1 MSAGVRVALSPGT
14 AVSQLVVTFEY
25 PIPVPTNDER
35 ELLLRFLRRQRA
47 EVIAAAVGLNE
58 EQARWTPDGAL
69 LPIIGIIN
77 HLTQVEWRW
86 IDGRYLRRPFP
97 SRREEFQ
104 LDRALSLMQV
114 VDAYRARGEQTDH
127 IVSEAPS
134 LETVCLGREGDGQP
148 AHVLLGLAEPLD
160 LRWAVL
166 HLIEE
171 TAHHAG
177 HADSTRELIDGK
189 KMRA

>member
-1 MSAGVRVALSPGT
+1 
-14 AVSQLVVTFEY
+14 LVVTFEY
-25 PIPVPTNDER
+25 PIPMPTNNER
-35 ELLLRFLRRQRA
+35 ELLLRFLRRKRA
-47 EVIAAAVGLNE
+47 EVIATADGLDE
-58 EQARWTPDGAL
+58 EQARWTLDGAL

-97 SRREEFQ
+97 SRREEFH
-104 LDRALSLMQV
+104 LDRELSLMQV
-114 VDAYRARGEQTDH
+114 VDAYRARGEQTDD

-134 LETVCLGREGDGQP
+134 LESVCLGREGDGHP

>member
-1 MSAGVRVALSPGT
+1 
-14 AVSQLVVTFEY
+14 VSHLVVAFEY
-25 PIPVPTNDER
+25 PIPVPTKDER

-47 EVIAAAVGLNE
+47 EVIASADGLTE
-58 EQARWTPDGAL
+58 EQARWTPDGVL
-69 LPIIGIIN
+69 LPVIGIIN

-97 SRREEFQ
+97 SRREQFQ
-104 LDRALSLMQV
+104 VDGERSLTQILDE
-114 VDAYRARGEQTDH
+114 YRTRGDQTDR

-134 LETVCLGREGDGQP
+134 LEIACLGQEAGNPP
-148 AHVLLGLAEPLD
+148 AHVLLGLPEPLD
-160 LRWAVL
+160 LRWVLL

>member
-1 MSAGVRVALSPGT
+1 M
-14 AVSQLVVTFEY
+14 TFEE

-47 EVIAAAVGLNE
+47 EVIASADGLTE

-69 LPIIGIIN
+69 LPIVGILN
-77 HLTQVEWRW
+77 HLTHVESRW

-97 SRREEFQ
+97 SRSEEFH
-104 LDRALSLMQV
+104 LDGELSLTQV
-114 VDAYRARGEQTDH
+114 VDAYRARGKQTDH

-134 LETVCLGREGDGQP
+134 LETACLGQEGDGPP
-148 AHVLLGLAEPLD
+148 AHVLLGLPEPLD
-160 LRWAVL
+160 LRWVLL

-189 KMRA
+189 KMRP